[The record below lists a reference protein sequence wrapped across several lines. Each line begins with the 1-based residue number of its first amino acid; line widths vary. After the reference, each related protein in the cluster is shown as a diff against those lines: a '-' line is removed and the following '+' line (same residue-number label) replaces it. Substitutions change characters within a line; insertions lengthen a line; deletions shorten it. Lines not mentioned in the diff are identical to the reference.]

1 MTPYQRLAN
10 GIVERAVE
18 DYRTALKGQKIN
30 TDTPTN
36 KTITECEKF
45 FKSEWF
51 MTLTNVD
58 GQMIIDKVKG
68 EVYGSNTCTANR

>member
-1 MTPYQRLAN
+1 MNPYQRLAN
-10 GIVERAVE
+10 GIVEKAVE
-18 DYRTALKGQKIN
+18 DYRTALEGNRIE
-30 TDTPTN
+30 PSSPCN